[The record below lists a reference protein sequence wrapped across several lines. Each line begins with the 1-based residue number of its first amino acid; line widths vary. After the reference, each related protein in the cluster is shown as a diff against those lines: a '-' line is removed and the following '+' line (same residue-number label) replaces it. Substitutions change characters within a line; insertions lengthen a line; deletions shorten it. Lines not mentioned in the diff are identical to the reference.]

1 MKMLSQAISA
11 AKENKFEEYG
21 YVVLVSCLAVLR
33 PALDRYTSL
42 RAAMSMDVSQFLT
55 LAEKVVSQFLTLDQQ
70 MSFCS
75 LLFFNCKRVDPEWSL
90 QDTFL

>member
-1 MKMLSQAISA
+1 MLSQAISA

-42 RAAMSMDVSQFLT
+42 RTAMSMDVSQFLNPGRESRVT
-55 LAEKVVSQFLTLDQQ
+55 VSNPGPANVFLQS
-70 MSFCS
+70 SF
-75 LLFFNCKRVDPEWSL
+75 F
-90 QDTFL
+90 